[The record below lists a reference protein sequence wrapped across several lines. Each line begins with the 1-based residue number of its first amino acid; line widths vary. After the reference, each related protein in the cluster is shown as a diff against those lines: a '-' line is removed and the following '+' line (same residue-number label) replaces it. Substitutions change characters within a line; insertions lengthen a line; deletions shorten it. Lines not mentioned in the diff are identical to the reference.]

1 MEFTRHKLISI
12 TLFSIMY
19 LFYSSLF
26 FSFSQFTIL
35 LNTVIF
41 LIVII
46 PAIAL
51 KEKLSTIWLS
61 TFLVF
66 LSILFSVQSVYYRAF
81 NQFGLIST
89 LISMKN
95 DIGFYSDSVIEF
107 IQLKDILLLLL
118 PLFFILITRY
128 AKKKIKNIYYKNI
141 VRKALIYLAGTT
153 VVLTSLF
160 FVLLNQSKN
169 EYDIFSYFKTDHF
182 IFLTIPNT
190 NQFTNRFGL
199 VGLFF
204 RDVSNT
210 YLESMN
216 ISNKKAA
223 NDINQ
228 ILSTNSEITIN
239 SYSGLYEGKN
249 LLLIEAESLNNFAID
264 PILTPTLYRLKTN
277 GIDVDGYN
285 SPLLFGST
293 SDSEFMANTSLYPS
307 NNGYI
312 TYHRYASN
320 LYPNTLAKQFQLSD
334 YITTA
339 FHNSAGDFYN
349 RTNMLKQLGYE
360 FMDSNILG
368 LGAGE
373 LDSRTLNVAK
383 WIFFEQERYLSFW
396 ITYSGHQPYTV
407 ESLDPTLVQYYN
419 QVVSVY
425 PNLPSAE
432 QVYLAKIMDFDRSL
446 EYLIYDFE
454 HNNKLN
460 DLVIII
466 YGDHHPKEI
475 FSEKTD
481 FYETCES
488 KGYTTTNC
496 FETPFIIWDN
506 SNISQTIQKVS
517 NPLDIAPTIY
527 DLFNLDYDKSSI
539 VGRSIFDQ
547 SYEGYYFDEFGTIK
561 TDNFMYNSI
570 DHSIISFNN
579 TSDDSNLITAQA
591 LYQKMQILRKLVDI
605 NYFKE
610 LETEIE

>member
-12 TLFSIMY
+12 TLFTIMY
-19 LFYSSLF
+19 IFYSSLF
-26 FSFSQFTIL
+26 FSFSKYTLL
-35 LNTVIF
+35 LNSVIY
-41 LIVII
+41 LIIML
-46 PAIAL
+46 PAITL
-51 KEKLSTIWLS
+51 REKLSTLWLGF
-61 TFLVF
+61 FLVF

-89 LISMKN
+89 LVSMKN
-95 DIGFYSDSVIEF
+95 DIGFYSESVIEF

-118 PLFFILITRY
+118 PLVFILFTQY
-128 AKKKIKNIYYKNI
+128 TKKRIKNVYYKNI
-141 VRKALIYLAGTT
+141 MRKIIISIFSLTL
-153 VVLTSLF
+153 VLSSLF

-204 RDVSNT
+204 RDISNT

-216 ISNKKAA
+216 ISSKKTV

-228 ILSTNSEITIN
+228 IMTSNSEININ
-239 SYSGLYEGKN
+239 DYSGIYEGKN

-277 GIDVDGYN
+277 GINVEGYN

-320 LYPNTLAKQFQLSD
+320 LYPNTLAKQFQSSD
-334 YITTA
+334 YITSA

-349 RTNMLKQLGYE
+349 RTNMLKQLGYD

-368 LGAGE
+368 LGTGE

-383 WIFFEQERYLSFW
+383 WIFFEQEKFLSFW

-407 ESLDPTLVQYYN
+407 ESLDPTLIQYYN
-419 QVVSVY
+419 EVTRLY
-425 PNLPSAE
+425 PDLPSSE

-446 EYLIYDFE
+446 EYLIYDYE
-454 HNNKLN
+454 HNNKLD

-466 YGDHHPKEI
+466 FGDHHPKEI
-475 FSEKTD
+475 FTEKTD

-488 KGYTTTNC
+488 KGYNTTNC

-506 SNISQTIQKVS
+506 SNISQTINKVS
-517 NPLDIAPTIY
+517 NPLDISPTIY
-527 DLFNLDYDKSSI
+527 DLFNLDYD
-539 VGRSIFDQ
+539 RSTIIGNSVFDPT
-547 SYEGYYFDEFGTIK
+547 YDGYYFDEYGYIK
-561 TDNFMYNSI
+561 TDNFTYNTI
-570 DHSIISFNN
+570 DHTIISFNE
-579 TSDDSNLITAQA
+579 TDDDKNIITAQA

-610 LETEIE
+610 MDPE

>member
-1 MEFTRHKLISI
+1 MQFTRHKLISI
-12 TLFSIMY
+12 TLFTIMY

-26 FSFSQFTIL
+26 FTFSKFTIL
-35 LNTVIF
+35 LNTVIY
-41 LIVII
+41 LIII
-46 PAIAL
+46 LPAIAL
-51 KEKLSTIWLS
+51 KERPSRIWLS
-61 TFLVF
+61 VFLIF
-66 LSILFSVQSVYYRAF
+66 LSILFSIQSVYYRAF

-89 LISMKN
+89 LISMRN
-95 DIGFYSDSVIEF
+95 DIGFYSDSVVEF
-107 IQLKDILLLLL
+107 IQFKDILLLVI
-118 PLFFILITRY
+118 PLIFILVMHYMKSRLRNVTY
-128 AKKKIKNIYYKNI
+128 ENI
-141 VRKALIYLAGTT
+141 VHKTLVFIAGSS

-169 EYDIFSYFKTDHF
+169 EYDIFSYFKSDHF

-204 RDVSNT
+204 RDISNT

-216 ISNKKAA
+216 ISSKKMTS
-223 NDINQ
+223 DINQ
-228 ILSTNSEITIN
+228 ILSTNSEISSNT
-239 SYSGLYEGKN
+239 YSGLYEGKN

-264 PILTPTLYRLKTN
+264 PILTPTLFKLKTN
-277 GIDVDGYN
+277 GINIDGYN

-320 LYPNTLAKQFQLSD
+320 LYPNTLAKQFQSSD

-349 RTNMLKQLGYE
+349 RTNMLNQFGYE

-373 LDSRTLNVAK
+373 LDSKTLNVAK
-383 WIFFEQERYLSFW
+383 WIFFEQEKFLSFW

-419 QVVSVY
+419 QVTSLY
-425 PNLPSAE
+425 PSLPISE
-432 QVYLAKIMDFDRSL
+432 QVFMAKIMDFDRSL
-446 EYLIYDFE
+446 EYLIYDYE

-475 FSEKTD
+475 FTIKD
-481 FYETCES
+481 QFYDICES
-488 KGYTTTNC
+488 KGYTTSNC

-506 SNISQTIQKVS
+506 SNISKTINKIS
-517 NPLDIAPTIY
+517 NPLDISPTIY
-527 DLFNLDYDKSSI
+527 DLFNIDYDESTI
-539 VGRSIFDQ
+539 IGRSVFDPT
-547 SYEGYYFDEFGTIK
+547 YDGYYFDEFGIIK
-561 TDNFMYNSI
+561 TDNFTYNTI
-570 DHSIISFNN
+570 DHTIISLNS
-579 TSDDSNLITAQA
+579 TDDDTNIITAQA

-610 LETEIE
+610 LDSK